1 MGEREG
7 VLISG
12 SLICSVPQ
20 NAPSVAVNPQR
31 GGAAARFYSTEY
43 LEVVAVDFC
52 RLLLLLL
59 LLLLLQSPRSSEVV
73 RREECSLL
81 MTQHFLL
88 YNLDTYLQLYAHP

>member
-1 MGEREG
+1 M
-7 VLISG
+7 
-12 SLICSVPQ
+12 ICSVPQ

-59 LLLLLQSPRSSEVV
+59 QSPRSSEVV

>member
-1 MGEREG
+1 M
-7 VLISG
+7 
-12 SLICSVPQ
+12 PQ
-20 NAPSVAVNPQR
+20 NAPSVAVNLQR

-52 RLLLLLL
+52 RL